1 MARKND
7 YGKFIIA
14 AGEVG
19 SYVVC
24 PEAWRLAQIKK
35 VKPVPSRSM
44 RKGTKLHDKWDEEVT
59 QVRNFSRSIRVSI
72 WLLAIATA
80 FFAVKYLIVKP
91 YFGQ

>member
-44 RKGTKLHDKWDEEVT
+44 RKGTKLHNKWDEEVT
-59 QVRNFSRSIRVSI
+59 QVRKFSRSIRISA
-72 WLLAIATA
+72 WLLLIATT
-80 FFAVKYLIVKP
+80 FFAVKYFIIIPSV
-91 YFGQ
+91 GQ